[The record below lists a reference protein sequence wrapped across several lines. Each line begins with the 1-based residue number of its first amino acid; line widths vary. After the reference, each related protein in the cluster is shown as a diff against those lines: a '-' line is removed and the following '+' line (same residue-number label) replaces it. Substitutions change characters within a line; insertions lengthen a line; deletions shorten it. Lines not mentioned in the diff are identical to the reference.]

1 MAKERDSAKRNVEYV
16 PYQVPEEI
24 DGGTIM
30 ALIEQVGQIVTL
42 DVARKAAY
50 GFFLTD
56 GEEDVLL
63 HSNEA
68 ETEYEEGD
76 KVEVF
81 LYPDAHGRVV
91 ATSKMPSIKAGEYAW
106 LKVVDTKPGIGV
118 FLDIGI
124 QKDILLGEED
134 LPAHKSIWPI
144 VGDMVYATIRVNRQY
159 RLYAKLATDPVI
171 QEISAKATRSDF
183 NKNVQGHIYRTAKVG
198 SWIHTLE
205 GFRGFIHES
214 QRAEEPRLGQKVEGR
229 IIDVKEDGSVNVS
242 LLARKQESL
251 EEDAESIFDYL
262 LSRNGAMPFTDKS
275 QPEDIKERFG
285 MSKGAFKRAL
295 GKLMKDGK
303 VYQEGAW
310 TYKKEE

>member
-1 MAKERDSAKRNVEYV
+1 
-16 PYQVPEEI
+16 
-24 DGGTIM
+24 M
-30 ALIEQVGQIVTL
+30 ALIEQVGQTVTL
-42 DVARKAAY
+42 EVARTAAY
-50 GFFLTD
+50 GYFLTD

-68 ETEYEEGD
+68 AEEYGEGD

-81 LYPDAHGRVV
+81 LYPDSHGRVV
-91 ATSKMPSIKAGEYAW
+91 ATSKMPSIKAGEYGW
-106 LKVVDTKPGIGV
+106 LKVVDTKAGVGV

-134 LPAHKSIWPI
+134 LPVHKSIWPT

-171 QEISAKATRSDF
+171 QEISSKATRSDF

-198 SWIHTLE
+198 SWIYTIE
-205 GFRGFIHES
+205 GYRGFIHES
-214 QRAEEPRLGQKVEGR
+214 QRAEEPRLGQMVEGR
-229 IIDVKEDGSVNVS
+229 IIDVKEDGTVNVS
-242 LLARKQESL
+242 LLARKQDAL
-251 EEDAESIFDYL
+251 DEDAASIYDYL
-262 LSRNGAMPFTDKS
+262 LSRNGAMPFNDKS
-275 QPEDIKERFG
+275 QAEDIQERFG
-285 MSKGAFKRAL
+285 ISKGAFKRAL